1 MATAVQIQN
10 CKKILHEEMGQ
21 DDVFDELLELTLSKI
36 NLYKSAEELFKDPE
50 IVAFA
55 SQKNIPIDVD
65 ISPVPT
71 LEESFRE
78 EIRRFKQ
85 AERISKLVS
94 LKKRMKQAERISKLV
109 SLKKRMTKIKDMHD
123 KLTQMIPSLKEQK
136 FAH

>member
-10 CKKILHEEMGQ
+10 CKKNFHEEIGQ
-21 DDVFDELLELTLSKI
+21 DDVFNEFLELTLSKI

-55 SQKNIPIDVD
+55 SLKNIPIDVD

-78 EIRRFKQ
+78 GIRRFKH
-85 AERISKLVS
+85 AEWISNLVS
-94 LKKRMKQAERISKLV
+94 LT
-109 SLKKRMTKIKDMHD
+109 KRMTKI
-123 KLTQMIPSLKEQK
+123 Q
-136 FAH
+136 A